1 LSGSDRARVA
11 LEPSVSADN
20 VDTAS
25 WDLGW
30 NFKGTR
36 PASDDGF
43 KEDVYEVQG
52 DSDTRVHL
60 VHDSVLKLPYL
71 IITGPSADAVAKQ
84 IPEHLKVVDAAEA
97 KRRYEQADSSEDKV
111 AGLYLQAIAGADGK
125 VPATYK
131 DALADDAVNTRKGVV
146 VGLGYVGGSAAAELL
161 DEIAGSDESDT
172 VRDDAATMAKI
183 VRGST

>member
-1 LSGSDRARVA
+1 LSASDRARVA

-43 KEDVYEVQG
+43 KEDVYELQD
-52 DSDTRVHL
+52 DSDTRIHL
-60 VHDSVLKLPYL
+60 VHDSVLKLRYL
-71 IITGPSADAVAKQ
+71 IITGPKAQAVADRV
-84 IPEHLKVVDAAEA
+84 PEHLETIAADEA
-97 KRRYEQADSSEDKV
+97 ENRYKQADSSEDKV

-125 VPATYK
+125 VPATFK
-131 DALADDAVNTRKGVV
+131 DALKDDAVNTRKGVV
-146 VGLGYVGGSAAAELL
+146 VALGYVGGDAALKLL
-161 DEIAGSDESDT
+161 DEIADSDASDT
-172 VRDDAATMAKI
+172 VREDAATMARI
-183 VRGST
+183 VRASA